1 MFTKLL
7 EDCAGAGVIVEK
19 KPQHLE
25 VIIDRPSVLNAL
37 NLSVL
42 ESLEMVFQSKAHEVT
57 STTCVLIKGAGEKAF
72 IAGADI
78 EEMRRL
84 APHKAAEFVDQG
96 QRTMRSIES
105 FPKPVLALVDGF
117 ALGGGFEL
125 ALACDFIIATTAAK
139 FGLPEINL
147 GLIPG
152 FGGTQ
157 RLALRT
163 GLGTARKLIYTGR
176 MLSAEDAYN
185 SGLADYLFTQEE
197 QIPEVEKLI
206 QQLSS
211 KAPLA
216 LCAAKEATQK
226 HYEQHLLHGLR
237 IEAELFSRLFASEDS
252 AEGVTAF
259 LEKRQPLFKGR

>member
-1 MFTKLL
+1 MFNQLL
-7 EDCAGAGVIVEK
+7 EDCASAGVIVERK
-19 KPQHLE
+19 TQHLE
-25 VIIDRPSVLNAL
+25 VTIDRPNVLNAL
-37 NLSVL
+37 NLAVL
-42 ESLEMVFQSKAHEVT
+42 ESIEKIFTSKVEEVA
-57 STTCVLIKGAGEKAF
+57 SATCILVKGAGEKAF

-78 EEMRRL
+78 DQMRKL

-96 QRTMRSIES
+96 HRTMRSIER
-105 FPKPVLALVDGF
+105 FPQPVVALVDGF

-125 ALACDFIIATTAAK
+125 ALACDLIVATKAAK

-176 MLSAEDAYN
+176 MLSAEEAFA
-185 SGLADYLFTQEE
+185 SGLADYLFSEE
-197 QIPEVEKLI
+197 ERASEIEKLI
-206 QQLSS
+206 HQLSS
-211 KAPLA
+211 KARLA

-237 IEAELFSRLFASEDS
+237 LEAEAFSRLFASEDS
-252 AEGVTAF
+252 AEGIAAF
-259 LEKRQPLFKGR
+259 LEKRQPNFTGR